1 MFRRDRNPTAA
12 ATIHTDDLPAAVRL
26 SAPPV
31 GKKRERDM
39 NTKVETALNEQIHAE
54 FFSFYLYLSVSAY
67 FTTLHLDG
75 FAHWMRIQAQ
85 EEFGHAM
92 KLFDYLNER
101 GGTVRLAALDEPQA
115 EWASPSDA
123 VGAVLKH
130 ERHIS
135 ERINTLVNLANSEKD
150 HATTVVLHW
159 YVNEQVEEESTADTL
174 YHQVKMLED
183 SPHGLL
189 MLDRELA
196 GRTLEASTEEA

>member
-1 MFRRDRNPTAA
+1 MD
-12 ATIHTDDLPAAVRL
+12 V
-26 SAPPV
+26 
-31 GKKRERDM
+31 
-39 NTKVETALNEQIHAE
+39 KVEKALNEQIHAE

-67 FTTLHLDG
+67 FSLQHLDG

-101 GGTVRLAALDEPQA
+101 GGSVQLAAMEAPRR
-115 EWASPSDA
+115 EWASPADA
-123 VGAVLKH
+123 VEAVLNH

-135 ERINTLVNLANSEKD
+135 ARINELVNLAGSVKD

-159 YVNEQVEEESTADTL
+159 YVNEQVEEEATAETL
-174 YHQVKMLED
+174 FHQVRMMEG

-196 GRTLEASTEEA
+196 GRTLSAPEPAE

>member
-1 MFRRDRNPTAA
+1 
-12 ATIHTDDLPAAVRL
+12 
-26 SAPPV
+26 
-31 GKKRERDM
+31 M
-39 NTKVETALNEQIHAE
+39 NAKVEKAINEQIHAE

-67 FTTLHLDG
+67 FSSQHLDG

-101 GGTVRLAALDEPQA
+101 GGSVQLQAMDAPQR
-115 EWASPSDA
+115 EWASAAAA
-123 VGAVLKH
+123 VEAVLGH

-135 ERINTLVNLANSEKD
+135 ARINELVNLASSVKD

-159 YVNEQVEEESTADTL
+159 YVTEQVEEEATAETL
-174 YHQVKMLED
+174 FHQVRMVES

-196 GRTLEASTEEA
+196 GRTLSAAEPAE